1 MRRFTMAVT
10 PGAAGKLN
18 TIKGISK
25 IITTTFTEELALA
38 DKVFPS
44 GLIFKKDDGK
54 IYITD
59 GTTKLSELAPRV
71 DQIVDAAEK
80 TALSSAFSTGS
91 YVAAPNGVVVH
102 DASGKIDDGS
112 LNLVNDGKLVE
123 SYLSK
128 YIENGMIKLEVLPDT
143 VRASINYVATYAD
156 LANLNDEQKKA
167 LAFVIDATGDPSGNV
182 KSGAAMYIFQS
193 SDSTWLKIA
202 EHESLDINVGAIECN
217 YANMQAAGGVMYDH
231 ELDIGITATELA
243 ALVP

>member
-1 MRRFTMAVT
+1 MSVT

-25 IITTTFTEELALA
+25 IITTNAEEELTLA
-38 DKVFPS
+38 DKVFPA
-44 GLIFKKDDGK
+44 GLIFKRDDGK

-59 GTTKLSELAPRV
+59 GTTKLSDLTPRV

-80 TALSSAFSTGS
+80 AALSAAFSTGS
-91 YVAAPNGVVVH
+91 YVAAANGVVVH
-102 DASGKIDDGS
+102 NSSGKINDGS
-112 LNLVNDGKLVE
+112 LNLVENGKLVE

-128 YIENGMIKLEVLPDT
+128 YIENGMIKLDVLPET
-143 VRASINYVATYAD
+143 VRASINYVANYSD
-156 LANLNDEQKKA
+156 LSKLNDEQKKA
-167 LAFVIDATGDPSGNV
+167 LAFVIDATDDPSGGV
-182 KSGAAMYIFQS
+182 KSGAAMYVFQS

-202 EHESLDINVGAIECN
+202 EHESLDIDVGAIECN

-231 ELDIGITATELA
+231 ELDISMTATELA